1 MSSETRSRARALRP
15 WAIVAA
21 AALVLLVGRA
31 IFDGTASMH
40 RSDELLQRGEV
51 DGSIALALH
60 AARMYV
66 PLAPHVARAF
76 DRMRQIALDAELRGD
91 RETALLAWESVRAA
105 SRSTRT
111 FWTPFADRAREAD
124 EHVAAILA
132 SQPTTGVQAPV
143 PKDVLARE
151 QRAKLQSD
159 SLPRPWTIV
168 LMYVGLAAWMIGA
181 WRALS
186 AMDREVRRLPA
197 RFGFASATSERVAM
211 GVVVAIAGAIA
222 AWVALTRA

>member
-1 MSSETRSRARALRP
+1 MKHRARP
-15 WAIVAA
+15 WILAA
-21 AALVLLVGRA
+21 AAVLVLLVGRL

-40 RSDELLQRGEV
+40 RSDELLAQGEV

-60 AARMYV
+60 AARLYV
-66 PLAPHVARAF
+66 PLAPHVRAAF
-76 DRMRQIALDAELRGD
+76 DRMRRIALDAELRGD
-91 RETALLAWESVRAA
+91 TETALLAWQAVRAA
-105 SRSTRT
+105 SHSTRT

-124 EHVAAILA
+124 EHIAGLLA
-132 SQPTTGVQAPV
+132 SQGTMGVQQPV

-168 LMYVGLAAWMIGA
+168 VMYAGLAAWMIGA

-186 AMDREVRRLPA
+186 VLDREVQKLPG
-197 RFGFASATSERVAM
+197 RFGFSSVVSERIVTGVVIAIM
-211 GVVVAIAGAIA
+211 GVVA

>member
-1 MSSETRSRARALRP
+1 MKLRALRP
-15 WAIVAA
+15 WVIAA
-21 AALVLLVGRA
+21 SAALALLVGRA
-31 IFDGTASMH
+31 VFDGTASMH
-40 RSDELLQRGEV
+40 RSDELLEKGEV

-60 AARMYV
+60 AARLYV
-66 PLAPHVARAF
+66 PLAPHVRAAF
-76 DRMRQIALDAELRGD
+76 DRMRTIALDAELRGD

-124 EHVAAILA
+124 EHVAGILA
-132 SQPTTGVQAPV
+132 SQPTTGVQQPV

-168 LMYVGLAAWMIGA
+168 VMYLGLAAWMLGA

-186 AMDREVRRLPA
+186 PLDRDVRRLPA
-197 RFGFASATSERVAM
+197 RFGFASATSERVVT
-211 GVVVAIAGAIA
+211 GVVVALAGAIA

>member
-1 MSSETRSRARALRP
+1 MKARALRP
-15 WAIVAA
+15 WAIAA
-21 AALVLLVGRA
+21 SAALLLLSGRA

-40 RSDELLQRGEV
+40 RSDELLAQGEV

-60 AARMYV
+60 AARLYV
-66 PLAPHVARAF
+66 PLAPHVRAAF
-76 DRMRQIALDAELRGD
+76 DRMRQVALDAELRGD

-111 FWTPFADRAREAD
+111 FWTPYADRAREAD
-124 EHVAAILA
+124 EHIAGLLA
-132 SQPTTGVQAPV
+132 SQPSTGVQAPV
-143 PKDVLARE
+143 PKEVLARE

-168 LMYVGLAAWMIGA
+168 LMYAGLAGWLAGA

-186 AMDREVRRLPA
+186 AMEREVRRMPA
-197 RFGFASATSERVAM
+197 RFGFGSAASERIVTGAAL
-211 GVVVAIAGAIA
+211 AIAGVVA
-222 AWVALTRA
+222 AWFALVRA